1 MATIAPPQTAPPA
14 STPQPA
20 IPAGRS
26 PGGPLKLVV
35 GAGMVLVVGS
45 ILLVAVLASIL
56 GSNPSG
62 CATPSTSAV
71 AALPAPGTAGS
82 ALNGKVSWFGGPH
95 DSKAGP
101 TTATGISVTHPG
113 IAVYNG
119 ATEGGWWWVRFPN
132 GRTAILQQTDFGPAP
147 WTGRVLDVLYS
158 ALPAIGYTEQ
168 SFSTD
173 AQITARYLG
182 KDPRWAHAP
191 GAVTGAT
198 APAGVVPS
206 SAGGCTDRSLVDTGV
221 PGKVRIAPGADR
233 PGVPIAPVTLA
244 FVARMAG
251 ITGRTLVI
259 TTGTNHSQYTV
270 DGLVSDH
277 WDGHAT
283 DIGMAANGGS
293 EGSPVGDR
301 IMAACLIA
309 GGETPA
315 RAQAD
320 ASRGGLYTLVHDR
333 LRIQCIWKTYEGG
346 NHYTHVHAGARPVL

>member
-20 IPAGRS
+20 ILPGRP
-26 PGGPLKLVV
+26 PGGPLKVLI
-35 GAGMVLVVGS
+35 GAALALVVGS
-45 ILLVAVLASIL
+45 ILLGAVLASIL
-56 GSNPSG
+56 GSNSSG
-62 CATPSTSAV
+62 CATSSTSV
-71 AALPAPGTAGS
+71 ATALPAPGTAGS
-82 ALNGKVSWFGGPH
+82 ALTGKVSWFGGPH
-95 DSKAGP
+95 DPSAGP

-113 IAVYNG
+113 IAVYNST
-119 ATEGGWWWVRFPN
+119 TEGGWWWVRFPN

-168 SFSTD
+168 NFPTD
-173 AQITARYLG
+173 AHITARYLG
-182 KDPRWAHAP
+182 KETRWAHAQ
-191 GAVTGAT
+191 GAITGT
-198 APAGVVPS
+198 TTPAGVVPS
-206 SAGGCTDRSLVDTGV
+206 AAGGCSDSSLSETGV

-251 ITGRTLVI
+251 IAGRALVI

-277 WDGHAT
+277 WDGHAA

-293 EGSPVGDR
+293 DGSPVGDR

-309 GGETPA
+309 AGEPPT

-320 ASRGGLYTLVHDR
+320 ASRGGLYTLIHDG
-333 LRIQCIWKTYEGG
+333 LRIQCIWKTYQGG
-346 NHYTHVHAGARPVL
+346 NHYTHVHAGARPVG